1 MLTQK
6 IHTTKTADHKSLR
19 KNLLINIAPRQ
30 KTELKDPAS
39 YEFLKLINNE

>member
-6 IHTTKTADHKSLR
+6 IHTTTTADHKSLR
-19 KNLLINIAPRQ
+19 KKSLINIAPRQ

-39 YEFLKLINNE
+39 YELLKLINNK